1 MFRKPRFV
9 IAAAAVFYVVALVV
23 AWWQVTLRAEK
34 RVDTMLVG
42 AEEGFSAV
50 VNGEIEAALRNVGG
64 AFINLIGGKCV
75 AVPIERMKELAATF
89 NVDEINIVNREGIA
103 IGSNLEAVLGFDY
116 KSDATTREFMSLV
129 ESDNTMVSHGFRPG
143 VANPDMVCA
152 YYGLPFPEH
161 DGFLQLGTTVDR
173 LRQNMYSYTEA
184 ESEKILREWHFSV
197 VGWYERAGM
206 EKDFVP
212 GKTIRRWSDTAGEM
226 VIGRYFLY
234 MGYRYVAYLPE
245 SYCYAQ
251 RNGAFAVTAAV
262 LATLLTLF
270 VCVLL
275 RLTKASAKL
284 ERLHAEAERRTAE
297 DLALA
302 KKIQLSALPSPNNAF
317 LDRLEFS
324 FDAETQPARE
334 VGGDFYDFYELADG
348 RIAFLVADVS
358 GKGIP
363 GAMFMMETKNI
374 IKSSLMDSTDLAEAV
389 TKANRKICESNQ
401 AELFVTAWIGAVDP
415 KSGVFEY
422 VNAGHNRPF
431 VRRANGEI
439 EKVMGKGGKFLGMF
453 EHENYRAHAIK
464 LERGDLVYLYTDGV
478 TEAMNPKGEQFGEK
492 RLCEGLREK
501 PFSIDVALK
510 TFVADAPQSDDIT
523 GMMIYWN
530 GLSPV
535 QSRTFPVA
543 DSSLASAVEFVRG
556 ALSLVDKKPT
566 AELLNAA
573 DEIVANIVS
582 YSGAKEF
589 RISVEKCRDRARLV
603 FTDDGCVYNPLSH
616 VDPDTSAP
624 IEDRPIG
631 GLGLVVVKRLVD
643 RVQYARVDGRNEL
656 TLIKKFQWT

>member
-1 MFRKPRFV
+1 MF
-9 IAAAAVFYVVALVV
+9 
-23 AWWQVTLRAEK
+23 
-34 RVDTMLVG
+34 
-42 AEEGFSAV
+42 
-50 VNGEIEAALRNVGG
+50 
-64 AFINLIGGKCV
+64 
-75 AVPIERMKELAATF
+75 
-89 NVDEINIVNREGIA
+89 
-103 IGSNLEAVLGFDY
+103 
-116 KSDATTREFMSLV
+116 
-129 ESDNTMVSHGFRPG
+129 
-143 VANPDMVCA
+143 
-152 YYGLPFPEH
+152 
-161 DGFLQLGTTVDR
+161 
-173 LRQNMYSYTEA
+173 
-184 ESEKILREWHFSV
+184 
-197 VGWYERAGM
+197 
-206 EKDFVP
+206 
-212 GKTIRRWSDTAGEM
+212 RRWSDEHGEPI
-226 VIGRYFLY
+226 VGRYFDY
-234 MGYRYVAYLPE
+234 RGYHYAAFLPK
-245 SYCYAQ
+245 SYCYSQ
-251 RNGAFAVTAAV
+251 RNAAFAVTALV
-262 LATLLTLF
+262 LG
-270 VCVLL
+270 VLL
-275 RLTKASAKL
+275 FFFAYVLVRLAKASANL
-284 ERLHAEAERRTAE
+284 ERMHAAAAARTAA

-302 KKIQLSALPSPNNAF
+302 KTIQMSVLPSCEGAF
-317 LDRLEFS
+317 MDQLAFC
-324 FDAETQPARE
+324 FHAESVPARE
-334 VGGDFYDFYELADG
+334 VGGDFYDFYPVSGG
-348 RIAFLVADVS
+348 RIIFLVADVS

-363 GAMFMMETKNI
+363 GALFMMETKNI

-389 TKANRKICESNQ
+389 TKANRRICESNQ

-492 RLCEGLREK
+492 RLCEVLREK

-530 GLSPV
+530 GLSSV
-535 QSRTFPVA
+535 QSRSFPVA

-589 RISVEKCRDRARLV
+589 GISVEKCRDRARLV
-603 FTDDGCVYNPLSH
+603 FTDDGCAYNPLSH